1 MSDSVRTYSRT
12 GQAKTTAI
20 KMKVQVDL
28 TWSLNSDRGTG
39 MDTGMGMGIG
49 TGVVMAGRKA
59 GQPGSGGKLAPIL
72 FPVMLN
78 NIRAAALQSFAVLN
92 IM

>member
-1 MSDSVRTYSRT
+1 MLP
-12 GQAKTTAI
+12 AI

-28 TWSLNSDRGTG
+28 TWSLNSDRG
-39 MDTGMGMGIG
+39 TGMGMGIG

>member
-12 GQAKTTAI
+12 GQTKLPAI

-49 TGVVMAGRKA
+49 TGVVMAGGRA
-59 GQPGSGGKLAPIL
+59 GQPGSGGKLST
-72 FPVMLN
+72 N
-78 NIRAAALQSFAVLN
+78 ALPGHVK
-92 IM
+92 